1 MPPEVR
7 SGSLAGTLIAGNG
20 AARGVAYAFSRP
32 RQRPGFRSDF
42 PTGFGSSPFPLS
54 SVLLAHSATLV
65 QARAA
70 SVIVHWA
77 LGASTPVTTHVDA
90 VWL

>member
-1 MPPEVR
+1 LRKRLPILFHAPANALILATA
-7 SGSLAGTLIAGNG
+7 SL
-20 AARGVAYAFSRP
+20 P
-32 RQRPGFRSDF
+32 DSDA
-42 PTGFGSSPFPLS
+42 SPIPLS

-65 QARAA
+65 QESAA